1 MLGLIVA
8 GSTHVAA
15 QGLGPNGATAMC
27 SDGHYSRSKS
37 EKDACVAHDG
47 LAVWYGLA
55 PQGGS
60 PSGPAK
66 RDVFAGL
73 EVIIAQEP
81 PFSVIRA
88 DPDGSVILRSAD
100 SSKVAAY
107 SSFMEYLDKE
117 RQESACRR
125 SSSHCV
131 TCTIPGHRIYCT
143 NAPQYL
149 PLPAF

>member
-1 MLGLIVA
+1 MVA
-8 GSTHVAA
+8 GSPYVAA
-15 QGLGPNGATAMC
+15 QGLGPDGATAKC
-27 SDGHYSRSKS
+27 VDGSYSRSKS
-37 EKDACVAHDG
+37 QKDACVARG
-47 LAVWYGLA
+47 GTAAWYGLA
-55 PQGGS
+55 PQGAS

-66 RDVFAGL
+66 RDVFASL
-73 EVIIAQEP
+73 EFIIAKEP

-88 DPDGSVILRSAD
+88 DPDGSVIIRSAD

-107 SSFMEYLDKE
+107 STFTDYLDKE
-117 RQESACRR
+117 HQESACRR

-149 PLPAF
+149 PLPPF